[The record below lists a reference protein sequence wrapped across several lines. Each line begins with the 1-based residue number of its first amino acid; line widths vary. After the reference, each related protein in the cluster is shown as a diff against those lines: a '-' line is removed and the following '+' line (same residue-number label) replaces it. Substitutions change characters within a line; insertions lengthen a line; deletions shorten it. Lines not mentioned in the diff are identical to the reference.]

1 MGRDAPTHLAVGQVT
16 KPHGIKGEVFVRPLT
31 DHPEG
36 LYAPGVVLFPAGT
49 RGGEPDPDRPALTL
63 AEVRPFKEGFLVRFE
78 GFEDRNQ
85 AEMLRRTELLAPVE
99 SLAPRGEGEVFL
111 HELPGMRVE
120 DTAGVQLGRVLEVYE
135 LEPSVLLEVMTGKGK
150 VLIPFVAEVVV
161 DVQLEDRRLV
171 VDPPPG
177 LLDL

>member
-1 MGRDAPTHLAVGQVT
+1 MGREAPTHLAVGQVT
-16 KPHGIKGEVFVRPLT
+16 KPHGIKGEVFIHPLT

-36 LYAPGVVLFPAGT
+36 LYAPGVVLFPAGP
-49 RGGEPDPDRPALTL
+49 GAEPDPDRPGLTL
-63 AEVRPFKEGFLVRFE
+63 ATVRPFKDGFLVRFA
-78 GFEDRNQ
+78 GVEDRTQ
-85 AEMLRRTELLAPVE
+85 AEALRRLELLAPVE
-99 SLAPRGEGEVFL
+99 ALAPRGEGEVFF

-120 DTAGVQLGRVLEVYE
+120 DTAGVQVGRVLEVYE
-135 LEPSVLLEVMTGKGK
+135 LEPSVLLEVMTRTGK

-161 DVQLEDRRLV
+161 DVQLEQRRLV

>member
-1 MGRDAPTHLAVGQVT
+1 MGREAPTHLVVGQVT
-16 KPHGIKGEVFVRPLT
+16 KPHGIKGEVFIRPLT

-36 LYAPGVVLFPAGT
+36 LFAPGVVLFPAGA
-49 RGGEPDPDRPALTL
+49 RGGEPDPGRPGLTL
-63 AEVRPFKEGFLVRFE
+63 ADVRPFKEGFLVRFE
-78 GFEDRNQ
+78 GIGDRND
-85 AEMLRRTELLAPVE
+85 AETLRRLELLAPVE
-99 SLAPRGEGEVFL
+99 ALAPRGEGEVFF

-120 DTAGVQLGRVLEVYE
+120 DTEGVQLGRVIEVYE
-135 LEPSVLLEVMTGKGK
+135 LEPSVLLEVMTRTGK

-161 DVQLEDRRLV
+161 DVQLADRRLV